1 MGPALARLR
10 RGSGAD
16 TTLIVAT
23 APPVPS
29 ELTSLIRTG
38 AAFGPKLAVLVYPVD
53 PDTLPPE
60 RQAQLE
66 GRASQARLS
75 LSRSGWDVLVLPPS
89 ARLKDLWHTIRARPL
104 VGSASS
110 R

>member
-1 MGPALARLR
+1 M
-10 RGSGAD
+10 
-16 TTLIVAT
+16 
-23 APPVPS
+23 
-29 ELTSLIRTG
+29 
-38 AAFGPKLAVLVYPVD
+38 VYPVD

-89 ARLKDLWHTIRARPL
+89 ARLKDVWHTTRARPL
-104 VGSASS
+104 AANASS